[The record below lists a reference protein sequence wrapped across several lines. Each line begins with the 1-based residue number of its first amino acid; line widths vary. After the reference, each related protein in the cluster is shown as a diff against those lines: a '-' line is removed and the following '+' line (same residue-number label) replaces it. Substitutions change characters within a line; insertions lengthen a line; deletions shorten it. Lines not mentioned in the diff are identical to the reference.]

1 MDDVHDPAHR
11 VFVSYIDKSREYY
24 LAHGYGNP
32 YRWAHHEDAPFA
44 APAKPLAA
52 SRAALITTASL
63 IEGGHAGPDADP
75 DTLPAGEAYAAP
87 IDPPPARLY
96 TQHRSWDKDATHTD
110 DLDSFFPVHRLQEY
124 AADGRIGSLAS
135 RFYGVPT
142 DYSQRRTIEQ
152 DAPRVLEWCREDGVD
167 VAVLVPL

>member
-11 VFVSYIDKSREYY
+11 IFVSYIDKSREFY

-32 YRWAHHEDAPFA
+32 YRWAHHDEAPFTA
-44 APAKPLAA
+44 LRKPLAE
-52 SRAALITTASL
+52 SRVALITTASL
-63 IEGGHAGPDADP
+63 IEGEADP
-75 DTLPAGEAYAAP
+75 DPDSMPLGESYAAP
-87 IDPPPARLY
+87 VDPPPARLY
-96 TQHRSWDKDATHTD
+96 TQHRSWDKDATHTE
-110 DLDSFFPVHRLQEY
+110 DLDSFFPIHHLQEC
-124 AADGRIGSLAS
+124 AVAGRIGEVAP
-135 RFYGVPT
+135 RFFGVPT